1 VSDRPV
7 DLPRFG
13 RTQSKEYYMTAT
25 IGIVGSGAVGRALAA
40 HVVASARDVVLCN
53 SRDPATLEPL
63 VGELGPRASALE
75 TSEVVAADLVVL
87 AIPWPA
93 VVPLLEELPPWHGR
107 ILVDATAAATPFRL
121 PERHEFG
128 GLTSSQVVQ
137 ASAAGARVV
146 KAFCTLPVSV
156 LAMPPVTAT
165 GRRVMFLS
173 GDDANARSAVGA
185 LIDDIGYLPVDL
197 GGLACGSALQQPG
210 GPLAGLD
217 LRLAG
222 SAIVQQD

>member
-1 VSDRPV
+1 MR
-7 DLPRFG
+7 
-13 RTQSKEYYMTAT
+13 AT

-40 HVVASARDVVLCN
+40 HVIASGRDVILCN
-53 SRDPATLEPL
+53 SRGPATLELL
-63 VGELGPRASALE
+63 VEELGPRARALE
-75 TSEVVAADLVVL
+75 TSEVAAADVVVF

-93 VVPLLEELPPWHGR
+93 VVPQLEQLPPWHGR
-107 ILVDATAAATPFRL
+107 ILVDATAPATPFRL
-121 PERHEFG
+121 PERHELG

-146 KAFCTLPVSV
+146 KAFCTLPASV
-156 LAMPPVTAT
+156 LALPPVTAT

-173 GDDANARSAVGA
+173 GNDADAGAAVGA

-197 GGLACGSALQQPG
+197 GSLASGSALQQPG

-217 LRLAG
+217 LRLA
-222 SAIVQQD
+222 AAAPVQQD